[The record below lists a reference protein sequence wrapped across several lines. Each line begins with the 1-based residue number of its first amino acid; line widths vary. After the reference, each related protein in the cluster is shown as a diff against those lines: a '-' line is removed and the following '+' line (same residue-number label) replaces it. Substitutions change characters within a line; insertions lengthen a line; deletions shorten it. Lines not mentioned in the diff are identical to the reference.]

1 MRRLV
6 AATAILFVL
15 TATASAS
22 AEPPEP
28 REPLELPT
36 AVNNVLAGLNGLAT
50 FLADPVMSAVDP
62 PEEFEDLW
70 GAPVTSHAVGFF
82 QGTFLM
88 IYRATT
94 GVADIAFAP
103 FWVFPTLSPE
113 GRYEII
119 PGYEIEY
126 D

>member
-6 AATAILFVL
+6 AATAILVVL
-15 TATASAS
+15 TAAASAGADDS
-22 AEPPEP
+22 
-28 REPLELPT
+28 EPLELPT
-36 AVNNVLAGLNGLAT
+36 AVNNLLAGLNGIAT
-50 FLADPVMSAVDP
+50 FPADPVMSAVDP

-70 GAPVTSHAVGFF
+70 GAPVTSHTAGFF

-88 IYRATT
+88 LYRATM
-94 GVADIAFAP
+94 GLADIAFAP

-126 D
+126 E

>member
-6 AATAILFVL
+6 AATAILVVL
-15 TATASAS
+15 TAAASAGADDS
-22 AEPPEP
+22 
-28 REPLELPT
+28 EPLELPT
-36 AVNNVLAGLNGLAT
+36 AVNNMLAGLNGLAT
-50 FLADPVMSAVDP
+50 FPADPVMSAVDP

-70 GAPVTSHAVGFF
+70 GAPVTSHTAGFF
-82 QGTFLM
+82 QGTFLG
-88 IYRATT
+88 IYRALM
-94 GVADIAFAP
+94 GLADIAFSP

-126 D
+126 E

>member
-6 AATAILFVL
+6 AATAILVVL
-15 TATASAS
+15 TAAAPAS
-22 AEPPEP
+22 AEDS
-28 REPLELPT
+28 EPLELPT

-50 FLADPVMSAVDP
+50 FPADPVMSAIDP
-62 PEEFEDLW
+62 PREFKDMW
-70 GAPVTSHAVGFF
+70 GAPVTSHTIGFF

-88 IYRATT
+88 LYRAMM

-126 D
+126 E

>member
-6 AATAILFVL
+6 AASAILFVL
-15 TATASAS
+15 TAASSVS
-22 AEPPEP
+22 ADSD
-28 REPLELPT
+28 EPLELPT
-36 AVNNVLAGLNGLAT
+36 AANNALAGFNGLAT
-50 FLADPVMSAVDP
+50 FLADPVMSAVEP

-70 GAPVTSHAVGFF
+70 GTPVTSHTLGFF

-88 IYRATT
+88 VYRLTM
-94 GVADIAFAP
+94 GLADIAFAP

-113 GRYEII
+113 ARYEII

-126 D
+126 E

>member
-1 MRRLV
+1 MRILI
-6 AATAILFVL
+6 AATAILVVL
-15 TATASAS
+15 TAAASAS
-22 AEPPEP
+22 AEDS
-28 REPLELPT
+28 EPLELPT

-50 FLADPVMSAVDP
+50 FPADPVMSAVDP
-62 PEEFEDLW
+62 PREFEDMW
-70 GAPVTSHAVGFF
+70 GAPVTSHTLGFF

-88 IYRATT
+88 LYRATM

-103 FWVFPTLSPE
+103 LWVFPTLSPE

-126 D
+126 E

>member
-1 MRRLV
+1 MRTLV
-6 AATAILFVL
+6 VVTAILVVL
-15 TATASAS
+15 TAAASAADDDS
-22 AEPPEP
+22 
-28 REPLELPT
+28 EPLELPT

-50 FLADPVMSAVDP
+50 SPADPVMSAVDP
-62 PEEFEDLW
+62 PDEFEDMW
-70 GAPVTSHAVGFF
+70 GAPVTSHTVGFF

-88 IYRATT
+88 IYRATM
-94 GVADIAFAP
+94 GLADIAFSP

-126 D
+126 E

>member
-6 AATAILFVL
+6 AAAAILFVL
-15 TATASAS
+15 TAVASAS

-28 REPLELPT
+28 AEPLELPT
-36 AVNNVLAGLNGLAT
+36 AVNNLLAGLNGLVT
-50 FLADPVMSAVDP
+50 SPADPVMAAIHP
-62 PEEFEDLW
+62 LEEFDELW
-70 GAPVTSHAVGFF
+70 GAPVTPHVVGFF

-88 IYRATT
+88 VLRATM
-94 GVADIAFAP
+94 GAADVAFFP

-113 GRYEII
+113 ARYEII

>member
-6 AATAILFVL
+6 AATAILFIL
-15 TATASAS
+15 TAAASAS
-22 AEPPEP
+22 AEPPP
-28 REPLELPT
+28 EPLELPT

-62 PEEFEDLW
+62 PEEFEELL
-70 GAPVTSHAVGFF
+70 GAPVTSHTVGFF

-88 IYRATT
+88 VYRLTM
-94 GVADIAFAP
+94 GLADIAFAP

-113 GRYEII
+113 ARYEII

>member
-15 TATASAS
+15 TAAASAN
-22 AEPPEP
+22 AEAPEP
-28 REPLELPT
+28 DEPLELPT
-36 AVNNVLAGLNGLAT
+36 ALNNVLAGFNALAT
-50 FLADPVMSAVDP
+50 FPADPVMSAIDP
-62 PEEFEDLW
+62 PEEFEDLP
-70 GAPVTSHAVGFF
+70 GAPVTSHTVGFF

-88 IYRATT
+88 VYRLTM
-94 GVADIAFAP
+94 GLADIAFAP

-113 GRYEII
+113 ARYEII

-126 D
+126 E

>member
-6 AATAILFVL
+6 AVTAILFVL
-15 TATASAS
+15 SAASPAS
-22 AEPPEP
+22 AESDEP
-28 REPLELPT
+28 VELPT

-50 FLADPVMSAVDP
+50 FPADPVMSAIEP
-62 PEEFEDLW
+62 PDEFEDMW
-70 GAPVTSHAVGFF
+70 GAPVTSHTVGFF

-88 IYRATT
+88 LYRLTM

-113 GRYEII
+113 GRYQII

-126 D
+126 E